1 MIDFV
6 FDNLSYVLAFLGAIV
21 SAVFAVVNFFRTG
34 SIKKLFSD
42 LDIIAKESEEM
53 SRYRLPSYRE
63 EDGTR
68 ATQTFDNK
76 KKTYIY
82 VKSSNSLEESPEL
95 VDLQEVMNS
104 FLNDSL
110 DAIIKKYSEQLSYV
124 PPVADNTEDY
134 VGQYNDVR
142 NALDY
147 MTEAIEQAEDLREQ
161 FGLSDDMSIDQIY
174 KYAQMKSEELKA
186 KITEKVSPS
195 VASDGVIRPS
205 PSVVNNEKE
214 SVSNEVSEKNA

>member
-21 SAVFAVVNFFRTG
+21 SAVFAVINFFRTG

-42 LDIIAKESEEM
+42 LDTIAKESEEM
-53 SRYRLPSYRE
+53 ARYRLPSYRE

-104 FLNDSL
+104 YLSDSL
-110 DAIIKKYSEQLSYV
+110 DAIIKKYSEQLAYV
-124 PPVADNTEDY
+124 PPVADNTVDY

-147 MTEAIEQAEDLREQ
+147 MTEAIEQAEDLRDQ

-174 KYAQMKSEELKA
+174 KYALLKSEELKD
-186 KITEKVSPS
+186 KITQVQQPVESK
-195 VASDGVIRPS
+195 DKE
-205 PSVVNNEKE
+205 VNEG
-214 SVSNEVSEKNA
+214 EVSEKNA

>member
-6 FDNLSYVLAFLGAIV
+6 LENLSYVLAFLGAIV
-21 SAVFAVVNFFRTG
+21 SAIFAVINFFRTG

-42 LDIIAKESEEM
+42 LDTIAKESEEM
-53 SRYRLPSYRE
+53 AKYRLPTYRE

-104 FLNDSL
+104 YLSDSL
-110 DAIIKKYSEQLSYV
+110 DAIIKKYSEQLAYV
-124 PPVADNTEDY
+124 PPAVENTVDY

-142 NALDY
+142 YALDY
-147 MTEAIEQAEDLREQ
+147 MTEAIEQAEDLRDQ
-161 FGLSDDMSIDQIY
+161 FGLSDEMSIDQIY
-174 KYAQMKSEELKA
+174 KYAQLKSEELKS
-186 KITEKVSPS
+186 KITQSQQPVEKPVEKSNKE
-195 VASDGVIRPS
+195 G
-205 PSVVNNEKE
+205 NE
-214 SVSNEVSEKNA
+214 SEVSEKNA

>member
-1 MIDFV
+1 M
-6 FDNLSYVLAFLGAIV
+6 
-21 SAVFAVVNFFRTG
+21 
-34 SIKKLFSD
+34 
-42 LDIIAKESEEM
+42 AK
-53 SRYRLPSYRE
+53 YRLPTYRE

-68 ATQTFDNK
+68 ATQAFDNK

-104 FLNDSL
+104 YLNDSL
-110 DAIIKKYSEQLSYV
+110 DAIIKKYSEQLAYV

-174 KYAQMKSEELKA
+174 KYAQLKSEELKT
-186 KITEKVSPS
+186 KITQAQQPVENP
-195 VASDGVIRPS
+195 
-205 PSVVNNEKE
+205 NKE
-214 SVSNEVSEKNA
+214 VKEGEVSEENEK